1 MFRTATMLLF
11 AAGLSVAHADEA
23 ALEIQPGAGMDTV
36 QARCSLC
43 HSLDYIRTN
52 GGFLSPDG
60 WKAEIAKMRGPFGAP
75 IDDEAA
81 DEILRYLTAHYGA
94 PVKG

>member
-1 MFRTATMLLF
+1 MMFRIAALGLLF
-11 AAGLSVAHADEA
+11 AGPVLADEA
-23 ALEIQPGAGMDTV
+23 ALPLKAGPGMDTV
-36 QARCSLC
+36 QAQCGVC

-75 IDDEAA
+75 ADDAA
-81 DEILRYLTAHYGA
+81 AEEILRYLIANYGA
-94 PVKG
+94 PPKT